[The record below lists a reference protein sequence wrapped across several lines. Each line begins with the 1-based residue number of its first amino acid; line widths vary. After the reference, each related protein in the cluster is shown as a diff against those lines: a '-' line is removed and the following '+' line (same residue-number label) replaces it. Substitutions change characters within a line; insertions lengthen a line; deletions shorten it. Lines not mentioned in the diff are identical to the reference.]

1 MNVVMKSLIR
11 YIYLSFCLF
20 VLLGFSACQQ
30 NAENPLYNSEET
42 GKLTLQF
49 SMTSGASTRGDADGV
64 TDLFYEVKDN
74 KLVPCEALARSV
86 ATRAVGNGNVA
97 DGGGMADLTVF
108 LVDANDNI
116 VARQSFGDLSAVT
129 TQTVTF
135 SYLRLGTYTIYAYA
149 NTEGNDW
156 FTMPAEGETSFA
168 SYKDALLKP
177 LDGTVSPVV
186 GNGRMP
192 LTGKANVTIS
202 EGTGNSARVEMKRPV
217 GKLAV
222 IITNNRNITVEP
234 TSMSLGNVFPTTG
247 YVFAHDAIYPMDAV
261 ANPYHQLPGLN
272 ADVTVVPH
280 VTDTVYQTFLY
291 ESHPS
296 AHIQINMSYKTE
308 EVVVKNFT
316 GNLNTIDSGT
326 KIIIKLVGSELYLSV
341 DPETKKLIMVPAAEF
356 DKYCVWHLYGNG
368 KQNRPIEHSVFRGY
382 YMKPDDFSIVS
393 SKKPN
398 DLFLRFEG
406 SAEQTTI
413 DDLRYDINNNTF
425 SINTSNPSYFQFFSV
440 GESNTGTG
448 GIDED
453 ILEKI
458 EQTETTQ
465 NLSDVHRNE
474 FVRVHIVFK

>member
-1 MNVVMKSLIR
+1 
-11 YIYLSFCLF
+11 
-20 VLLGFSACQQ
+20 
-30 NAENPLYNSEET
+30 
-42 GKLTLQF
+42 
-49 SMTSGASTRGDADGV
+49 
-64 TDLFYEVKDN
+64 
-74 KLVPCEALARSV
+74 
-86 ATRAVGNGNVA
+86 
-97 DGGGMADLTVF
+97 
-108 LVDANDNI
+108 
-116 VARQSFGDLSAVT
+116 
-129 TQTVTF
+129 
-135 SYLRLGTYTIYAYA
+135 
-149 NTEGNDW
+149 
-156 FTMPAEGETSFA
+156 
-168 SYKDALLKP
+168 
-177 LDGTVSPVV
+177 
-186 GNGRMP
+186 
-192 LTGKANVTIS
+192 
-202 EGTGNSARVEMKRPV
+202 
-217 GKLAV
+217 
-222 IITNNRNITVEP
+222 
-234 TSMSLGNVFPTTG
+234 
-247 YVFAHDAIYPMDAV
+247 MDAA

-272 ADVTVVPH
+272 ADVTILPH
-280 VTDTVYQTFLY
+280 VTDTIYQTFLY

-296 AHIQINMSYKTE
+296 AHMQINMSYKTE
-308 EVVVKNFT
+308 EVVVKDFT
-316 GNLNTIDSGT
+316 GNLNTIGSGA

-341 DPETKKLIMVPAAEF
+341 DPETKKLIMVPATEF

-398 DLFLRFEG
+398 DLFLRFDG

-413 DDLRYDINNNTF
+413 DDLRYDINTNKF

>member
-11 YIYLSFCLF
+11 YIYISFCLF
-20 VLLGFSACQQ
+20 VLFAFFACQQ

-49 SMTSGASTRGDADGV
+49 SMTSAASTRGDADGV
-64 TDLFYEVKDN
+64 VDLFYEVKGN
-74 KLVPCEALARSV
+74 ELVPCEAPASSV

-186 GNGRMP
+186 KNGRMP
-192 LTGKANVTIS
+192 LTGKANVTIQ

-217 GKLAV
+217 GKLAI
-222 IITNNRNITVEP
+222 IITNNRNITIEP

-272 ADVTVVPH
+272 ADVTILPH

-308 EVVVKNFT
+308 EVVVKDFT
-316 GNLNTIDSGT
+316 GALN
-326 KIIIKLVGSELYLSV
+326 KIILVQRL
-341 DPETKKLIMVPAAEF
+341 
-356 DKYCVWHLYGNG
+356 
-368 KQNRPIEHSVFRGY
+368 
-382 YMKPDDFSIVS
+382 
-393 SKKPN
+393 
-398 DLFLRFEG
+398 
-406 SAEQTTI
+406 
-413 DDLRYDINNNTF
+413 
-425 SINTSNPSYFQFFSV
+425 
-440 GESNTGTG
+440 
-448 GIDED
+448 
-453 ILEKI
+453 
-458 EQTETTQ
+458 
-465 NLSDVHRNE
+465 
-474 FVRVHIVFK
+474 